1 MLILCYMDKMKI
13 LVVDDE
19 LDICA
24 ILKFNLEKAGFEVST
39 AQSAEDAL
47 EKDINSYDL
56 LLLDVMMEGM
66 SGFDLAKMLK
76 QKPQT
81 KDIPIIFITAKDTA
95 DDAVNG
101 LDLGADDYIS
111 KPFSIKEVISRVK
124 AVLRRTRSDSTSG
137 GIEID
142 DEKKSVKVD
151 GKPVSLSRTEYD
163 LLKLLVHN
171 PGKVFSR
178 SDLISAIWPANV
190 IVTERTVDVSI
201 TRLRKKIGE
210 YGEKI
215 VSRHGFGY
223 CFE

>member
-1 MLILCYMDKMKI
+1 MDKMKI

-47 EKDINSYDL
+47 EKGMNSYDL

-124 AVLRRTRSDSTSG
+124 AVLRRTSSDSASG

-151 GKPVSLSRTEYD
+151 GRPVSLSRTEYD

>member
-1 MLILCYMDKMKI
+1 
-13 LVVDDE
+13 
-19 LDICA
+19 
-24 ILKFNLEKAGFEVST
+24 
-39 AQSAEDAL
+39 
-47 EKDINSYDL
+47 
-56 LLLDVMMEGM
+56 
-66 SGFDLAKMLK
+66 
-76 QKPQT
+76 
-81 KDIPIIFITAKDTA
+81 
-95 DDAVNG
+95 
-101 LDLGADDYIS
+101 
-111 KPFSIKEVISRVK
+111 
-124 AVLRRTRSDSTSG
+124 
-137 GIEID
+137 
-142 DEKKSVKVD
+142 VKVD
-151 GKPVSLSRTEYD
+151 GKSVSLSRTEYD

>member
-1 MLILCYMDKMKI
+1 MKI

-24 ILKFNLEKAGFEVST
+24 ILKFNLEKAGFEVFT

-47 EKDINSYDL
+47 EKNINSYDL

-66 SGFDLAKMLK
+66 SGFDLAKILK

-124 AVLRRTRSDSTSG
+124 AVLRRTSSDSASG

-223 CFE
+223 CFG

>member
-1 MLILCYMDKMKI
+1 MDKMKI

-47 EKDINSYDL
+47 EKGMNSYDL

-124 AVLRRTRSDSTSG
+124 AVLRRTSSDSASG

-151 GKPVSLSRTEYD
+151 GRPVSLSRTEYD
-163 LLKLLVHN
+163 LLKLLAHN

-201 TRLRKKIGE
+201 ARLRKKIGG

>member
-1 MLILCYMDKMKI
+1 MEKMKI

-24 ILKFNLEKAGFEVST
+24 ILKFNLEKAGFEVFT

-81 KDIPIIFITAKDTA
+81 KYIPIIFITAKDTA

>member
-1 MLILCYMDKMKI
+1 MDKMKI

-47 EKDINSYDL
+47 EKGMNSYDL

-66 SGFDLAKMLK
+66 SGFDLAKILK

>member
-1 MLILCYMDKMKI
+1 MDKMKI

-39 AQSAEDAL
+39 AQSTEDAL
-47 EKDINSYDL
+47 EKGMNSYDL

-124 AVLRRTRSDSTSG
+124 AVLRRTSSDSASG

-151 GKPVSLSRTEYD
+151 GRPVSLSRTEYD
-163 LLKLLVHN
+163 LLKLLAHN

-178 SDLISAIWPANV
+178 SDLISAICPANV

-201 TRLRKKIGE
+201 TRLRKKIGG

>member
-1 MLILCYMDKMKI
+1 MEKMKI

-24 ILKFNLEKAGFEVST
+24 ILKFNLEKAGFEVFT

-47 EKDINSYDL
+47 EKNINSYDL

-66 SGFDLAKMLK
+66 SGFDLAKILK

-124 AVLRRTRSDSTSG
+124 AVLRRTWSDSTSG

-151 GKPVSLSRTEYD
+151 GMPVSLSRTEYD

-223 CFE
+223 CFG

>member
-1 MLILCYMDKMKI
+1 MDKMKI

-47 EKDINSYDL
+47 EKGMNSYDL

-124 AVLRRTRSDSTSG
+124 AVLRRTSSDSASG

-151 GKPVSLSRTEYD
+151 GRPVSLSRTEYD
-163 LLKLLVHN
+163 LLKLLAHN

-190 IVTERTVDVSI
+190 IVIERTVDVSI

>member
-1 MLILCYMDKMKI
+1 MDKMKI

-47 EKDINSYDL
+47 EKGMNSYDL

-124 AVLRRTRSDSTSG
+124 AVLRRTSSDSASG

-151 GKPVSLSRTEYD
+151 GRPVSLSRTEYD
-163 LLKLLVHN
+163 LLKLLAHN

>member
-1 MLILCYMDKMKI
+1 MEKMKI

-24 ILKFNLEKAGFEVST
+24 ILKFNLEKAGFEVFT

-47 EKDINSYDL
+47 EKDMNSYDL

>member
-1 MLILCYMDKMKI
+1 MDKMKI

-47 EKDINSYDL
+47 EKGMNSYDI

-124 AVLRRTRSDSTSG
+124 AVLRRTSSDSASG

-151 GKPVSLSRTEYD
+151 GRPVSLSRTEYD
-163 LLKLLVHN
+163 LLKLLAHN

-201 TRLRKKIGE
+201 TRLRKKIGG

>member
-1 MLILCYMDKMKI
+1 MKI

-24 ILKFNLEKAGFEVST
+24 ILKFNLEKAGFEVFT

-124 AVLRRTRSDSTSG
+124 AVLRRTWSDSTSG

-223 CFE
+223 CFG

>member
-1 MLILCYMDKMKI
+1 MDKMKI

-24 ILKFNLEKAGFEVST
+24 ILKFNLEKAGFEVFT

-47 EKDINSYDL
+47 EKNINSYDL

-124 AVLRRTRSDSTSG
+124 AVLRRTSSDSASG

-163 LLKLLVHN
+163 LLKLLAHN

-223 CFE
+223 CFG

>member
-1 MLILCYMDKMKI
+1 MGKTKI

-19 LDICA
+19 SDICA
-24 ILKFNLEKAGFEVST
+24 ILKFNLEKAGFDVTT
-39 AQSAEDAL
+39 AQSAEEAL
-47 EKDINSYDL
+47 EKGINSFNL

-76 QKPQT
+76 QKPET

-95 DDAVNG
+95 DDAVAG
-101 LDLGADDYIS
+101 LDIGADDYIS

-124 AVLRRTRSDSTSG
+124 AVLRRSGGDSASI

-142 DEKKSVKVD
+142 DDKKAVKVD
-151 GKPVSLSRTEYD
+151 GKSVSLSRTEYD

>member
-1 MLILCYMDKMKI
+1 MDKMKI

-47 EKDINSYDL
+47 EKGMNSYDL

-124 AVLRRTRSDSTSG
+124 AVLRRTSSDSASG

-151 GKPVSLSRTEYD
+151 GRPVSLSRTEYD
-163 LLKLLVHN
+163 LLKLLAHN

-178 SDLISAIWPANV
+178 SDLISTIWPANV

-201 TRLRKKIGE
+201 ARLRKKIGE

>member
-1 MLILCYMDKMKI
+1 MDKMKI

-47 EKDINSYDL
+47 EKGMNSYDL

-124 AVLRRTRSDSTSG
+124 AVLRRTSSDSASG

-151 GKPVSLSRTEYD
+151 GRPVSLSRTEYD
-163 LLKLLVHN
+163 LLKLLAHN

-201 TRLRKKIGE
+201 TRLRKKIGG

>member
-1 MLILCYMDKMKI
+1 MEKMKI

-66 SGFDLAKMLK
+66 SGFDLAKILK

>member
-1 MLILCYMDKMKI
+1 MEKMKI

-24 ILKFNLEKAGFEVST
+24 ILKFNLEKAGFEVFT

-47 EKDINSYDL
+47 EKNINSYDF

-66 SGFDLAKMLK
+66 SGFDLAKILK

-223 CFE
+223 CFG

>member
-1 MLILCYMDKMKI
+1 MDKMKI

-47 EKDINSYDL
+47 EKGMNSYDL

-124 AVLRRTRSDSTSG
+124 AVLRRTSSDSASG

-163 LLKLLVHN
+163 LLKLLAHN

-223 CFE
+223 CFG

>member
-1 MLILCYMDKMKI
+1 MGKTKI

-19 LDICA
+19 SDICA
-24 ILKFNLEKAGFEVST
+24 ILKFNLEKAGFDVAT
-39 AQSAEDAL
+39 AQSAEEAL
-47 EKDINSYDL
+47 EKGINSFNL

-76 QKPQT
+76 QKPET

-95 DDAVNG
+95 DDAVAG
-101 LDLGADDYIS
+101 LDIGADDYIS

-124 AVLRRTRSDSTSG
+124 AVLRRSRGDSASI

-142 DEKKSVKVD
+142 DDKKSVKVD

-163 LLKLLVHN
+163 LLKMLVHN

>member
-1 MLILCYMDKMKI
+1 
-13 LVVDDE
+13 
-19 LDICA
+19 
-24 ILKFNLEKAGFEVST
+24 
-39 AQSAEDAL
+39 
-47 EKDINSYDL
+47 
-56 LLLDVMMEGM
+56 MEGM

-124 AVLRRTRSDSTSG
+124 AVLRRTSSDSASG

-151 GKPVSLSRTEYD
+151 GRPVSLSRTEYD
-163 LLKLLVHN
+163 LLKLLAHN

>member
-1 MLILCYMDKMKI
+1 MDKMKI

>member
-1 MLILCYMDKMKI
+1 MEKMKI

-24 ILKFNLEKAGFEVST
+24 ILKFNLEKAGFEVFT

-47 EKDINSYDL
+47 EKNINSYDL

-66 SGFDLAKMLK
+66 SGFDLAKILK

-124 AVLRRTRSDSTSG
+124 AVLRRTWSDSTSG

-223 CFE
+223 CFG

>member
-1 MLILCYMDKMKI
+1 MEKMKI

-24 ILKFNLEKAGFEVST
+24 ILKFNLEKAGFEVFT

-47 EKDINSYDL
+47 EKDMNSYDL

-66 SGFDLAKMLK
+66 SGFDLAKILK

>member
-1 MLILCYMDKMKI
+1 MDKMKI

-47 EKDINSYDL
+47 EKGMNSYDL

-124 AVLRRTRSDSTSG
+124 AVLRRTSSDSASG

-151 GKPVSLSRTEYD
+151 GRPVSLSRTEYD
-163 LLKLLVHN
+163 LLKLLAHN

-201 TRLRKKIGE
+201 TRLRKKIG
-210 YGEKI
+210 
-215 VSRHGFGY
+215 
-223 CFE
+223 

>member
-1 MLILCYMDKMKI
+1 MKI

-24 ILKFNLEKAGFEVST
+24 ILKFNLEKAGFEVFT

-47 EKDINSYDL
+47 EKNINSYDL

-151 GKPVSLSRTEYD
+151 GRPVSLSRTEYD
-163 LLKLLVHN
+163 LLKLLAHN

>member
-1 MLILCYMDKMKI
+1 MKI

-24 ILKFNLEKAGFEVST
+24 ILKFNLEKAGFEVFT

-47 EKDINSYDL
+47 EKNINSYDL

-66 SGFDLAKMLK
+66 SGFDLAKILK

-124 AVLRRTRSDSTSG
+124 AVLRRTWSDSTSG

-223 CFE
+223 CFG

>member
-1 MLILCYMDKMKI
+1 MDKMKI

-47 EKDINSYDL
+47 EKGMNSYDL

-124 AVLRRTRSDSTSG
+124 AVLRRTSSDSASG

-151 GKPVSLSRTEYD
+151 GRPVSLSRTEYD
-163 LLKLLVHN
+163 LLKLLAHN

-223 CFE
+223 CFG

>member
-1 MLILCYMDKMKI
+1 MDKMKI

-47 EKDINSYDL
+47 EKGMNSYDL

-124 AVLRRTRSDSTSG
+124 AVLRRTSSDSASG

>member
-1 MLILCYMDKMKI
+1 MDKMKI

-47 EKDINSYDL
+47 EKGMNSYDL

-124 AVLRRTRSDSTSG
+124 AVLRRTSSDSASG

-151 GKPVSLSRTEYD
+151 GMPVSLSRTEYD
-163 LLKLLVHN
+163 LLKLLAHN

-201 TRLRKKIGE
+201 TRLRKKIGG

>member
-1 MLILCYMDKMKI
+1 MKI

-47 EKDINSYDL
+47 EKGMNSYDL

-66 SGFDLAKMLK
+66 SGFDLAKILK

-151 GKPVSLSRTEYD
+151 GRPVSLSRTEYD
-163 LLKLLVHN
+163 LLKLLAHN

-223 CFE
+223 CFG

>member
-1 MLILCYMDKMKI
+1 MDKMKI

-47 EKDINSYDL
+47 EKNINSYDL

-66 SGFDLAKMLK
+66 SGFDLAKILK

-124 AVLRRTRSDSTSG
+124 AVLRRTWSDSTSG

-223 CFE
+223 CFG

>member
-1 MLILCYMDKMKI
+1 MGKTKI

-19 LDICA
+19 SDICA
-24 ILKFNLEKAGFEVST
+24 ILKFNLEKAGFDVTT
-39 AQSAEDAL
+39 AQSAEEAL
-47 EKDINSYDL
+47 EKGINSFNL

-76 QKPQT
+76 QKPET

-95 DDAVNG
+95 DDAVAG
-101 LDLGADDYIS
+101 LDIGADDYIS

-124 AVLRRTRSDSTSG
+124 AVLRRSGGDSASI

-142 DEKKSVKVD
+142 DDKKAVKVD

-163 LLKLLVHN
+163 LLKMLVHN

>member
-1 MLILCYMDKMKI
+1 MKI

>member
-1 MLILCYMDKMKI
+1 MEKMKI

-24 ILKFNLEKAGFEVST
+24 ILKFNLEKAGFEVFT

-47 EKDINSYDL
+47 EKNINSYDL

-66 SGFDLAKMLK
+66 SGFDLAKILK

-163 LLKLLVHN
+163 LLKLLAHN

-223 CFE
+223 CFG

>member
-1 MLILCYMDKMKI
+1 MEKMKI

-24 ILKFNLEKAGFEVST
+24 ILKFNLEKAGFEVFT

-47 EKDINSYDL
+47 EKNINSYDL

-66 SGFDLAKMLK
+66 SGFDLAKILK

-124 AVLRRTRSDSTSG
+124 AVLRRTWSDSTSG

-201 TRLRKKIGE
+201 ARLRKKIGG

-223 CFE
+223 CFG

>member
-1 MLILCYMDKMKI
+1 MDKMKI

-47 EKDINSYDL
+47 EKGMNSYDL

-124 AVLRRTRSDSTSG
+124 AVLRRTRSDSASG

-142 DEKKSVKVD
+142 DENKSVKVD
-151 GKPVSLSRTEYD
+151 GRPVSLSRTEYD
-163 LLKLLVHN
+163 LLKLLAHN